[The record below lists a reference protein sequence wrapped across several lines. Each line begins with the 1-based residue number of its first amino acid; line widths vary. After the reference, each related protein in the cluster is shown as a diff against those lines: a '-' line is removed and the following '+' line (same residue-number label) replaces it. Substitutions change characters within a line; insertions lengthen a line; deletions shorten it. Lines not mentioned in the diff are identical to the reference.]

1 MKSGS
6 GEYRKHRDAKEA
18 RERSKVVEPRA
29 PNRQTA
35 PSRDMAESLQ
45 VEQRCHQCGWTGFPV
60 RPQRCPSCNGRDAL
74 SIENFEEFLRQR
86 AAAYSAGAQPNDAT
100 QGVPGAIGVP
110 ADEAAAETPGSPT
123 RTSTPCLKT
132 IAQVKREAE
141 RDHPVAHP
149 HACEEI
155 TITEE
160 PINMIIDHDANQL
173 LATTEQK
180 RIKIAADTG
189 AFAHCAAPGDL
200 PDSVIVEQER
210 LRNFVGAGGESL
222 RHYGQAR
229 VKMQQKNGGHVTNT
243 FQVLDVIR
251 PLHSVSMITDNGFDM
266 LYKRGCA
273 YVVPEGAFDK
283 ILAVTKKV
291 AEYPRE
297 GGLWVT
303 EMVVKDPEADPAKPA
318 SFAGQGVGQ

>member
-1 MKSGS
+1 
-6 GEYRKHRDAKEA
+6 
-18 RERSKVVEPRA
+18 
-29 PNRQTA
+29 
-35 PSRDMAESLQ
+35 
-45 VEQRCHQCGWTGFPV
+45 
-60 RPQRCPSCNGRDAL
+60 
-74 SIENFEEFLRQR
+74 
-86 AAAYSAGAQPNDAT
+86 
-100 QGVPGAIGVP
+100 
-110 ADEAAAETPGSPT
+110 
-123 RTSTPCLKT
+123 
-132 IAQVKREAE
+132 
-141 RDHPVAHP
+141 
-149 HACEEI
+149 
-155 TITEE
+155 
-160 PINMIIDHDANQL
+160 MIIDHDANQL